1 MTTAEGWI
9 ERWGL
14 DGRMSKFRV
23 QEAAQALRA
32 DAGAV
37 REWADVARHT
47 ADGRVATNILRV
59 LANLPVAVKR
69 SVLGAT
75 YDDWADWAMRPDL
88 LVRRALV
95 LALLVDL
102 HEPGTA
108 AGPAAVAA
116 AKSAERPERVS
127 GSRARLCVRVRLRS
141 LRRMPGHFCRRLR
154 GARAVRIKFP
164 LRPAS
169 SFCCGRKGGGR
180 LCMCAGGAGSQLFS
194 GVIRGDIPRGRRA
207 GSPARGRWPRGC

>member
-1 MTTAEGWI
+1 MGRQAVADGGIFRFYFLILWCLRPAGMGGQMRMNEKQQKSMTTAEGWI
-9 ERWGL
+9 EQWGL

-59 LANLPVAVKR
+59 LAYL
-69 SVLGAT
+69 
-75 YDDWADWAMRPDL
+75 
-88 LVRRALV
+88 
-95 LALLVDL
+95 
-102 HEPGTA
+102 
-108 AGPAAVAA
+108 
-116 AKSAERPERVS
+116 PERVS
-127 GSRARLCVRVRLRS
+127 GCRARLCVRVRFRS
-141 LRRMPGHFCRRLR
+141 LRRMPGHSCRRLR
-154 GARAVRIKFP
+154 GARAVRTKFP

-180 LCMCAGGAGSQLFS
+180 LRMCAGGAGSQLFS
-194 GVIRGDIPRGRRA
+194 GVIRGDIPGGRRA